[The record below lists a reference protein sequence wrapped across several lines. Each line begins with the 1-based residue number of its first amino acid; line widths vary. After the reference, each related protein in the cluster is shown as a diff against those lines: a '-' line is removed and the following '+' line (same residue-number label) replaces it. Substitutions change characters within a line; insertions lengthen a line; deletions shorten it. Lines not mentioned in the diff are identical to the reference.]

1 MTLYEWDP
9 VSKQPYFKYAAVRLR
24 KMQPGEPFEMDDP
37 MRDEHLKEASENPRA
52 HVADYLGLLDD
63 SSRATAQALFAVAEK
78 HKAEPDI
85 GAICKMLARFSQEH
99 SEDLQPCIQRYGET
113 QEKEADKLLEVLQP
127 SHHKGPLS
135 LLRDLHDC
143 WLLAQESHISIVV
156 LKQATQALR
165 DDEMM
170 ELLQRMSEHNSRQL
184 AWLKTRIKQT
194 APQSLIVP
202 S

>member
-1 MTLYEWDP
+1 
-9 VSKQPYFKYAAVRLR
+9 
-24 KMQPGEPFEMDDP
+24 
-37 MRDEHLKEASENPRA
+37 
-52 HVADYLGLLDD
+52 
-63 SSRATAQALFAVAEK
+63 
-78 HKAEPDI
+78 
-85 GAICKMLARFSQEH
+85 
-99 SEDLQPCIQRYGET
+99 
-113 QEKEADKLLEVLQP
+113 
-127 SHHKGPLS
+127 
-135 LLRDLHDC
+135 
-143 WLLAQESHISIVV
+143 V

>member
-1 MTLYEWDP
+1 M
-9 VSKQPYFKYAAVRLR
+9 
-24 KMQPGEPFEMDDP
+24 
-37 MRDEHLKEASENPRA
+37 
-52 HVADYLGLLDD
+52 
-63 SSRATAQALFAVAEK
+63 
-78 HKAEPDI
+78 
-85 GAICKMLARFSQEH
+85 ARYEH

-170 ELLQRMSEHNSRQL
+170 ELLQRMSEHNSRLL

>member
-1 MTLYEWDP
+1 
-9 VSKQPYFKYAAVRLR
+9 
-24 KMQPGEPFEMDDP
+24 MQPGEPFEMDDP

-194 APQSLIVP
+194 APHSLIVP

>member
-1 MTLYEWDP
+1 MPFHYGYWDNDERPRAVNEMTLYEWDP

-127 SHHKGPLS
+127 SHHKLS
-135 LLRDLHDC
+135 LI
-143 WLLAQESHISIVV
+143 HI
-156 LKQATQALR
+156 
-165 DDEMM
+165 
-170 ELLQRMSEHNSRQL
+170 
-184 AWLKTRIKQT
+184 
-194 APQSLIVP
+194 
-202 S
+202 